1 LDPFT
6 TQFYAQRL
14 PGDSTCGGRE
24 LFLQTSPEFA
34 MKRLLAAGADAI
46 YQICRVL
53 RNGEQGALH
62 NPEFTLAEWYRE
74 GDDHHAQMDFTEH
87 LVRQVFVQAAEFR
100 PEAAL
105 PSEPF
110 ERLAYHQAFERHAGC
125 EVLELETAEFAGLA
139 ETHGLIPPESFRPED
154 RDGWLNFLLAEIV
167 EPELGLDR
175 PVFLYDYP
183 ASQAALARVRPENPP
198 VAERFELYLGGIELC
213 NGYHELTDPEE
224 LEARMRRQN
233 LLRRTENARPLP

>member
-1 LDPFT
+1 
-6 TQFYAQRL
+6 
-14 PGDSTCGGRE
+14 
-24 LFLQTSPEFA
+24 
-34 MKRLLAAGADAI
+34 
-46 YQICRVL
+46 
-53 RNGEQGALH
+53 
-62 NPEFTLAEWYRE
+62 
-74 GDDHHAQMDFTEH
+74 MDFTEH

-233 LLRRTENARPLP
+233 LLRRTENARPLPESNQLLEAMRAGLPPCAGVALGVDRLIMLALGLTSIDQVMAFPFRRA